1 MRSVTVDPGLI
12 LDSVKI
18 HTHRGTLLW
27 AIRCAGY
34 MPNHE
39 FRHEQ
44 RRLTLFMEDGKLWI
58 RNICGMHFS
67 SVENIPMD
75 GWVIV
80 VTEPTGSNAG
90 FGLLPF

>member
-1 MRSVTVDPGLI
+1 
-12 LDSVKI
+12 
-18 HTHRGTLLW
+18 
-27 AIRCAGY
+27 
-34 MPNHE
+34 
-39 FRHEQ
+39 
-44 RRLTLFMEDGKLWI
+44 MEDGKLWI

>member
-1 MRSVTVDPGLI
+1 
-12 LDSVKI
+12 
-18 HTHRGTLLW
+18 
-27 AIRCAGY
+27 
-34 MPNHE
+34 
-39 FRHEQ
+39 
-44 RRLTLFMEDGKLWI
+44 MEDGKLWI

-80 VTEPTGSNAG
+80 VTESIGSNAG

>member
-1 MRSVTVDPGLI
+1 MRSVTVDPELVI
-12 LDSVKI
+12 HSVKI
-18 HTHRGTLLW
+18 VTYEGSLLW
-27 AIRCAGY
+27 AIRCASWL
-34 MPNHE
+34 PSRE

-44 RRLTLFMEDGKLWI
+44 RRMTLYMEDGKLWI

-80 VTEPTGSNAG
+80 VTEPAGSNAG